1 MRSHCIAYKGYRKSN
16 ERKKKHR
23 NSSLIMCAHAAAT
36 SYSVSIIIIIHT
48 YSVQR
53 WWRSFAYILCW
64 RYYILPYICIH
75 SSRNPFVYYTRIYH
89 YNGSPRGGWWRVR
102 RPIVMCYIILLYIY
116 IYVHVIIILSASAM
130 PFCFN
135 SKVSSRIHQPPPP
148 PPPPTGNR

>member
-36 SYSVSIIIIIHT
+36 SYSASIIIIIHT

-102 RPIVMCYIILLYIY
+102 RPIVMCYIILLYNI
-116 IYVHVIIILSASAM
+116 VSASCRRGAATRKKT
-130 PFCFN
+130 PRRNTFYTLTHDQRR
-135 SKVSSRIHQPPPP
+135 SVGPPEL
-148 PPPPTGNR
+148 